1 MSFGFLLLIFVIVL
15 FFSGLMA
22 MAGLGAAF
30 LFVPLFYYM
39 GIPLSEATPAAL
51 LLNTLSLLMASI
63 SYWRGGLINW
73 RIGLPI
79 LVVAVILSPLG
90 AMLTPVVDKKILLG
104 MFSVFLIFA
113 GSMMLFYK
121 QKKRTEPLT
130 RKAELGAGTGVGVVA
145 GFLGGLLGVGG
156 GNFILPVLNGIGLET
171 KIAAATTS
179 IVVVFSSFSGF
190 LGHASLGKMDPIF
203 LVVASAAAVC
213 GSVLGSWLMKKKISG
228 KQLKKIIG
236 VLLFV
241 IAAKM
246 VFDLLK

>member
-1 MSFGFLLLIFVIVL
+1 MIFYLIIAAVVL
-15 FFSGLMA
+15 VFSGLMA

-51 LLNTLSLLMASI
+51 LLNTVSLLFAAI

-73 RIGLPI
+73 RVGLPVLI
-79 LVVAVILSPLG
+79 AAVILSPLG

-104 MFSVFLIFA
+104 MFTAFLVFA
-113 GSMMLFYK
+113 GSMMLFYR
-121 QKKRTEPLT
+121 QKKRSAPLGRT
-130 RKAELGAGTGVGVVA
+130 TELGAGTGVGAVA

-156 GNFILPVLNGIGLET
+156 GNFILPVLNWIGLET
-171 KIAAATTS
+171 KVAAATTS

-190 LGHASLGKMDPIF
+190 LGHVSLGKIDPVF
-203 LVVASAAAVC
+203 LVVASIAAAA
-213 GSVLGSWLMKKKISG
+213 GSIIGSWLMQKKISN

-246 VFDLLK
+246 AFDLFK

>member
-1 MSFGFLLLIFVIVL
+1 MSIGFLVLIFVIVL

-39 GIPLSEATPAAL
+39 GVPLSEATPAAL

-63 SYWRGGLINW
+63 SYWRGKLINW

-79 LVVAVILSPLG
+79 LVAAVILSPLG

-104 MFSVFLIFA
+104 LFSAFLVFA

-121 QKKRTEPLT
+121 QKKRADPLS
-130 RKAELGAGTGVGVVA
+130 RKAELSAGTGVGAAA

-190 LGHASLGKMDPIF
+190 LGHASLGKMDPTF
-203 LVVASAAAVC
+203 LVVASVAAVS
-213 GSVLGSWLMKKKISG
+213 GSSLGSWLMKKKVSG

-236 VLLFV
+236 SLLFV

-246 VFDLLK
+246 IFDLIK